1 MPLRPQSAKSKG
13 RRLQQKVAASI
24 LEAFPELAPDDCFST
39 SMGAPGEDVRLSP
52 RARSL
57 LPLSLE
63 CKCVE
68 KINVW
73 ECLKQAEANTPAG
86 ATSCLV
92 FSRNRAPTYAVVPWE
107 ALLRLYQ
114 TAAHRPSQGNE
125 RDARLRDL
133 VDQIAQ
139 LVAEEPPPPPPPCSP
154 LATDDED
161 K

>member
-1 MPLRPQSAKSKG
+1 MHSARKKFDLLSFENQNESSSDEKSDPFPMPLRPQSAKSKG
-13 RRLQQKVAASI
+13 RRFQQKVAASI
-24 LEAFPELAPDDCFST
+24 LESFPELEPDDCFST

-73 ECLKQAEANTPAG
+73 ECLKQAEPNTPAG

-92 FSRNRAPTYAVVPWE
+92 FSRNRSPTY
-107 ALLRLYQ
+107 
-114 TAAHRPSQGNE
+114 TS
-125 RDARLRDL
+125 
-133 VDQIAQ
+133 
-139 LVAEEPPPPPPPCSP
+139 S
-154 LATDDED
+154 
-161 K
+161 